1 VSSTAPVAV
10 NNAGP
15 RAWRAWDRDDWIH
28 VAGLC
33 AVACFLLLLLA
44 VPLWAVL
51 SRSLT
56 DRAGDF
62 VGLANYLEYF
72 DTPALFRVAGNSL
85 VIASTSACLVVALA
99 FLYAYALARTRIP
112 FKPFFRLVALVP
124 ILAPSLLPAIALVY
138 IFGKQGFLTD
148 WLFGVP
154 IRGPLGI
161 VIGVSFWVFP
171 HALMILST
179 ALANTDGR
187 LYEAARA
194 LKAGPLRVFLTVTL
208 PSVRYGL
215 ISAFFVAFTLAV
227 ADFGVPKV
235 IGGQYDVL
243 ATEIYKQVVGRHDF
257 SMGAVVGVLLLLPVA
272 IAFVVDRAVQ
282 KRQVALLSARAVP
295 FTPERHSVRDG
306 LFLVFCVL
314 ISVILLGILAVAGY
328 ASLVQFW
335 PYDLSL
341 TLDNYRFDL
350 MDGGGWDS
358 YWNSIRVAGAT
369 ALFGTALVFLGA
381 YLVEKGALH
390 RPLRAGVH
398 LLSMLPMAVPGMVLG
413 LGYVFFFNH
422 PANPL
427 GGLYHTM
434 TILVL
439 SIIVHY
445 YTVSHL
451 TAVTALKQLDPEFE
465 SVSTSLKVPRYRTLL
480 RVTLPICTPAALDIS
495 VYFFVN
501 AMTTVS
507 AVVFLYGPD
516 TTLASVAVLNMD
528 DAGDVAPAAAMAM
541 MIVYA
546 SLLAKLL
553 HWLASRAILRRTQ
566 RWRHG

>member
-1 VSSTAPVAV
+1 VSRAAQAV
-10 NNAGP
+10 LPGATP
-15 RAWRAWDRDDWIH
+15 RGRRILDRDDRAH
-28 VAGLC
+28 LAGLC
-33 AVACFLLLLLA
+33 AVAGVLLLLLA

-51 SRSLT
+51 SRSLA
-56 DRAGDF
+56 DGAGEF
-62 VGLANYLEYF
+62 VGLANYREYF

-85 VIASTSACLVVALA
+85 VIAVMTACLVVSLA
-99 FLYAYALARTRIP
+99 FLYAYALVRTRIP
-112 FKPFFRLVALVP
+112 LKPFFRLVALTP

-138 IFGKQGFLTD
+138 IFGKQGFLTE
-148 WLFGVP
+148 WLFDVP

-161 VIGVSFWVFP
+161 VIGLSFWVFP
-171 HALMILST
+171 HALMILTT
-179 ALANTDGR
+179 ALANTDAR
-187 LYEAARA
+187 LYEAARTLNAGA
-194 LKAGPLRVFLTVTL
+194 LRTFVTITL

-215 ISAFFVAFTLAV
+215 ISAFFVSFTLAI

-257 SMGAVVGVLLLLPVA
+257 SMGAVVGVLLLLPVT
-272 IAFVVDRAVQ
+272 IAFVVDRLVQ
-282 KRQVALLSARAVP
+282 RRQVALLSAQAVP
-295 FTPERHSVRDG
+295 FVPGRHPLRDG
-306 LFLVFCVL
+306 LFLVFCVVL
-314 ISVILLGILAVAGY
+314 TTILLGILGVAAY

-341 TLDNYRFDL
+341 TLQNYRFDL
-350 MDGGGWDS
+350 MDGGGWTS
-358 YWNSIRVAGAT
+358 YWNSIRMAGYT
-369 ALFGTALVFLGA
+369 ALFGTALVFIGA
-381 YLVEKGALH
+381 YLVEKGARH
-390 RPLRAGVH
+390 GPLRSGVH

-413 LGYVFFFNH
+413 LGYVFFFNY
-422 PANPL
+422 PGNPL

-434 TILVL
+434 AILVL
-439 SIIVHY
+439 CTIVHY
-445 YTVSHL
+445 YTVTHL

-465 SVSTSLKVPRYRTLL
+465 SVSTSLKVPRYRTFL
-480 RVTLPICTPAALDIS
+480 RVTLPICAPAALDIS

-546 SLLAKLL
+546 SLTAKLL

-566 RWRHG
+566 RWRGG